1 MNISKFLAFLFL
13 GMILLSNAAC
23 KPSVEK
29 SKEVEGTS
37 AGQPHIYTAEDG
49 HTIGMNVQLNRGAKW
64 EANVETTRGIDMM
77 RGLLIDFKAEP
88 TVEDYR
94 ALHKKLAVEFQHILQ
109 RCTMTGEAHTQL
121 HNYLMP
127 LKEKID
133 FLETG
138 KLNKCNSL
146 LPELKE
152 YVMKYSHFF
161 YS

>member
-1 MNISKFLAFLFL
+1 MSIPKFLAFLIL
-13 GMILLSNAAC
+13 GTVLFSNSAC
-23 KPSVEK
+23 KPSAEK
-29 SKEVEGTS
+29 NEEAGGTADQRPS
-37 AGQPHIYTAEDG
+37 IYTAKDG
-49 HTIGMNVQLNRGAKW
+49 HTIGMNVELNKGAKW

-77 RGLLIDFKAEP
+77 RGLLIDFKADP

-133 FLETG
+133 FLGTG
-138 KLNKCNSL
+138 KLNECNAL

-161 YS
+161 FS

>member
-1 MNISKFLAFLFL
+1 MPAMNKLFIILIGCALGIFL
-13 GMILLSNAAC
+13 AC
-23 KPSVEK
+23 KPSAEK
-29 SKEVEGTS
+29 NEEAAATTDQRPS
-37 AGQPHIYTAEDG
+37 IYTAEDG
-49 HTIGMNVQLNRGAKW
+49 HTIGMNVELNKGAKW
-64 EANVETTRGIDMM
+64 EANVETTRGIDKM
-77 RGLLIDFKAEP
+77 RGLLIDFKADP

-94 ALHKKLAVEFQHILQ
+94 ALHKKLAVEFQLILQ

-133 FLETG
+133 ILSTG
-138 KLNKCNSL
+138 KLSECNAL

>member
-1 MNISKFLAFLFL
+1 MNIPKFIAYLLLGTVLF
-13 GMILLSNAAC
+13 SNAGC
-23 KPSVEK
+23 KPSAEK
-29 SKEVEGTS
+29 SEEATGTNDQ
-37 AGQPHIYTAEDG
+37 QPSIYTAKDG
-49 HTIGMNVQLNRGAKW
+49 HTIGMNVELNKGAKW

-133 FLETG
+133 FLATG
-138 KLNKCNSL
+138 KLNECNSL